1 MLRACYGLLVII
13 AAWMI
18 AGVLALAFQCGLPK
32 PWVLGPQTCID
43 QYALRIGLGAVD
55 VVTDLAVIALA
66 FFMMRPVQVSAS
78 KKAAVVAM
86 FGIRA
91 V

>member
-1 MLRACYGLLVII
+1 MVTGII
-13 AAWMI
+13 
-18 AGVLALAFQCGLPK
+18 ALAFQCGLPQ

-55 VVTDLAVIALA
+55 ILTDIAVIVLAV
-66 FFMMRPVQVSAS
+66 FMMRPVQVSAS

-91 V
+91 M

>member
-1 MLRACYGLLVII
+1 MI
-13 AAWMI
+13 AA
-18 AGVLALAFQCGLPK
+18 VLALAFQCEFPK
-32 PWVLGPQTCID
+32 TWVLGPQTCIN

-55 VVTDLAVIALA
+55 IATDFAVIGLA
-66 FFMMRPVQVSAS
+66 FFMMQPVQVSGR